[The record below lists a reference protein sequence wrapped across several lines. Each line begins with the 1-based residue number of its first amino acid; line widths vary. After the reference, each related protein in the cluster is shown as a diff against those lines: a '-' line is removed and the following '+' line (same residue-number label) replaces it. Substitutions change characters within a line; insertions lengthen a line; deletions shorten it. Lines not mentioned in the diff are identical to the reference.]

1 MTQPIDDRG
10 AAQPSGKS
18 PASPGPPSPSTPA
31 TERPATLVPPPL
43 SAAEV
48 QEVVDEGRRRF
59 VASFP
64 GRFELLTVLIETAAG
79 GDVDALL
86 DLRHTAH
93 RLVGRAGATQFLG
106 LAQLAAALE
115 TVATPEPGAAFDG
128 AAASRLL
135 GDIWS
140 AFTEERSN
148 VAVKAAPSAAV
159 PAEARQT
166 VLIADDDEDQHYLM
180 SRLLHRA
187 GFKVAVVTRGTEVV
201 AQAQATRPAVILLDV
216 QMPDQDG
223 FTTARQLKAHP
234 DTAGIPLMFLTGRST
249 VDDRLAGLRIGAD
262 DYVSKSVDPRELV
275 LRVQKLCDRVP
286 LPAASPAADGT
297 TTAAPEPVEAPVTPG
312 PGPTLVAPRTA
323 ERPWL
328 MRDVFR
334 DRVRDLLV
342 RTWGALVLLRAP
354 TESVS
359 VGQWL
364 AEQLRRRDLVGEG
377 EAGEWSLFLPEE
389 TASGLSSRLADL
401 LDRLKLTIAAPVA
414 AGLAGSTAPGASLD
428 TLTEQADQAL
438 AHARSRGQ
446 LLVEF
451 SHTGIAGAS
460 PMVLLTDD
468 DPEVTRITD
477 AHLRAGG
484 YRTQLAFD
492 GEAALQAIRE
502 QRPDAIVLDL
512 MLPKR
517 TGFDVLAELRQMPA
531 PRPSV
536 LVLSARGREEDVTR
550 AFALG
555 ADDYMIKPFSP
566 QELIARLGRL
576 LR

>member
-1 MTQPIDDRG
+1 MDSQPV
-10 AAQPSGKS
+10 
-18 PASPGPPSPSTPA
+18 PSTPA
-31 TERPATLVPPPL
+31 LTP
-43 SAAEV
+43 AEV

-64 GRFELLTVLIETAAG
+64 SRFEILSVMIEAAG
-79 GDVDALL
+79 SGDPDAVVGLQQ
-86 DLRHTAH
+86 TAH
-93 RLVGRAGATQFLG
+93 RLVGRAGATQFVRV
-106 LAQLAAALE
+106 AQHAAALE
-115 TVATPEPGAAFDG
+115 TLALLEPGATFDE

-135 GDIWS
+135 SEIWS
-140 AFTEERSN
+140 AFTEERAS
-148 VAVKAAPSAAV
+148 VASKAPAATAT
-159 PAEARQT
+159 PIEARQT
-166 VLIADDDEDQHYLM
+166 VLIADDDEDQHFLM

-187 GFKVAVVTRGTEVV
+187 GFKVEVVTKGTEVFAR
-201 AQAQATRPAVILLDV
+201 AQSTRPSVILLDV

-286 LPAASPAADGT
+286 APAPAPASPADAAEPPPVAAGATGPALAASRPAD
-297 TTAAPEPVEAPVTPG
+297 
-312 PGPTLVAPRTA
+312 
-323 ERPWL
+323 RPWL
-328 MRDVFR
+328 ARDAFR
-334 DRVRDLLV
+334 DRVRALLV
-342 RTWGALVLLRAP
+342 RTWGALVLVRAASQ
-354 TESVS
+354 SVS

-364 AEQLRRRDLVGEG
+364 AEQLRRRDLVGETD
-377 EAGEWSLFLPEE
+377 AGEWALFLPEE
-389 TASGLSSRLADL
+389 TVSGLPPRLTDL
-401 LDRLKLTIAAPVA
+401 LDRLKLTIEGPVA
-414 AGLAGSTAPGASLD
+414 AGLAGSTAAGASLD
-428 TLTEQADQAL
+428 TLFDQADQAL

-451 SHTGIAGAS
+451 SKGGAAGAT

-477 AHLRAGG
+477 AHVRAGG

-502 QRPDAIVLDL
+502 QKPDAIVLDL

>member
-1 MTQPIDDRG
+1 MTQPIDD
-10 AAQPSGKS
+10 SGGTS
-18 PASPGPPSPSTPA
+18 PPGTPPATPGTPAPATSPGPASDDIKDAPA
-31 TERPATLVPPPL
+31 L

-48 QEVVDEGRRRF
+48 QQVVEEGRRRF

-64 GRFELLTVLIETAAG
+64 GRFELLSVLIETAGG
-79 GDVDALL
+79 GDGDALV

-106 LAQLAAALE
+106 LAQHAAALE
-115 TVATPEPGAAFDG
+115 TLATPDPGTRFDG

-135 GDIWS
+135 GEIWGS
-140 AFTEERSN
+140 FNEERS
-148 VAVKAAPSAAV
+148 ALAAPPPTTARI
-159 PAEARQT
+159 PIEARQT
-166 VLIADDDEDQHYLM
+166 VLIADDDEDQHFLM

-187 GFKVAVVTRGTEVV
+187 GFKVAVVTRGTDVV
-201 AQAQATRPAVILLDV
+201 PQAQATRPAVILLDV

-286 LPAASPAADGT
+286 LPPT
-297 TTAAPEPVEAPVTPG
+297 APEPEAGPAPAPTAPTPVATRS
-312 PGPTLVAPRTA
+312 AD
-323 ERPWL
+323 RPWL
-328 MRDVFR
+328 TRDVF
-334 DRVRDLLV
+334 DERVRDLLI

-354 TESVS
+354 SDTLA

-364 AEQLRRRDLVGEG
+364 AEQLRRRDLVAETGS
-377 EAGEWSLFLPEE
+377 GEWALFLPEE
-389 TASGLSSRLADL
+389 TVTGLASRLTDL
-401 LDRLKLTIAAPVA
+401 LDRLKLTLAAPVA
-414 AGLAGSTAPGASLD
+414 AGLAGSTAPGTSLA
-428 TLTEQADQAL
+428 TLMEQADQAL

-451 SHTGIAGAS
+451 SHAGAAGAS

-477 AHLRAGG
+477 AHVRAGG

-492 GEAALQAIRE
+492 GEAALRAVRE

>member
-10 AAQPSGKS
+10 GARPAGAPS
-18 PASPGPPSPSTPA
+18 ASPGPPAPTPSGI
-31 TERPATLVPPPL
+31 PP

-48 QEVVDEGRRRF
+48 HEVVEEGRRRF
-59 VASFP
+59 AASFP
-64 GRFELLTVLIETAAG
+64 GRFELLSVLIETAGG
-79 GDVDALL
+79 GDVEALA

-93 RLVGRAGATQFLG
+93 RLVGRAGATQFLR
-106 LAQLAAALE
+106 LAQHAAALE
-115 TVATPEPGAAFDG
+115 TVATPEPGAAFDE

-135 GDIWS
+135 GEIWG
-140 AFTEERSN
+140 AFSEERAT
-148 VAVKAAPSAAV
+148 VAVKAPAAAAV
-159 PAEARQT
+159 PIEARQT

-187 GFKVAVVTRGTEVV
+187 GFKVAVVTKGTEVL

-223 FTTARQLKAHP
+223 FTTARQLKGHP

-275 LRVQKLCDRVP
+275 LRVQKLCDR
-286 LPAASPAADGT
+286 LPASAA
-297 TTAAPEPVEAPVTPG
+297 A
-312 PGPTLVAPRTA
+312 PGPTPGGEAMPVAGPDPTPVAARQPD
-323 ERPWL
+323 RPWL
-328 MRDVFR
+328 NRDTFR
-334 DRVRDLLV
+334 DRVRDLLI
-342 RTWGALVLLRAP
+342 RTWGALVVVRAASP
-354 TESVS
+354 SVS

-364 AEQLRRRDLVGEG
+364 AEQLRRRDLVGET
-377 EAGEWSLFLPEE
+377 ESGEWTLFLPEE
-389 TASGLSSRLADL
+389 TASGLAPRLTDL
-401 LDRLKLTIAAPVA
+401 LDRLKLTIGAPVA
-414 AGLAGSTAPGASLD
+414 AGLAGAAAPGVTFE
-428 TLTEQADQAL
+428 TLFEHADQAL

-451 SHTGIAGAS
+451 SHAGTAGAA

-477 AHLRAGG
+477 AHVRAGG

-502 QRPDAIVLDL
+502 QKPDAIVLDL

>member
-1 MTQPIDDRG
+1 M
-10 AAQPSGKS
+10 
-18 PASPGPPSPSTPA
+18 
-31 TERPATLVPPPL
+31 
-43 SAAEV
+43 
-48 QEVVDEGRRRF
+48 
-59 VASFP
+59 
-64 GRFELLTVLIETAAG
+64 IEAAG
-79 GDVDALL
+79 SGDPDALIGL
-86 DLRHTAH
+86 QQTAH
-93 RLVGRAGATQFLG
+93 RLVGRAGATQFLRV
-106 LAQLAAALE
+106 AQLAAALE
-115 TVATPEPGAAFDG
+115 TMSLPEAGAAFDEAG
-128 AAASRLL
+128 ASRLL
-135 GDIWS
+135 ADIWS
-140 AFTEERSN
+140 AFAEERTT
-148 VAVKAAPSAAV
+148 VASKAPAAPI
-159 PAEARQT
+159 PIEARQT
-166 VLIADDDEDQHYLM
+166 VLIADDDEDQHFLM

-187 GFKVAVVTRGTEVV
+187 GFKVVVVTKGVEVF
-201 AQAQATRPAVILLDV
+201 AQAQAAKPAVILLDV

-223 FTTARQLKAHP
+223 FTTARQLKGHH

-286 LPAASPAADGT
+286 APAASQEPAAQPAAGGASDA
-297 TTAAPEPVEAPVTPG
+297 AAPAASRPAD
-312 PGPTLVAPRTA
+312 
-323 ERPWL
+323 RPWL
-328 MRDVFR
+328 TRDAFR
-334 DRVRDLLV
+334 DRVRELAM
-342 RTWGALVLLRAP
+342 RTWGAMVVVRAP
-354 TESVS
+354 SQTVS

-364 AEQLRRRDLVGEG
+364 AEQLRRRDLVGETEG
-377 EAGEWSLFLPEE
+377 GEWTLFLPEE
-389 TASGLSSRLADL
+389 TSSGLAPRLTDL
-401 LDRLKLTIAAPVA
+401 LDRLQLTIGGPVA
-414 AGLAGSTAPGASLD
+414 AGLAGSAAPGAVFE
-428 TLTEQADQAL
+428 TLFDQADQAL

-451 SHTGIAGAS
+451 SHAGTAGAS

-477 AHLRAGG
+477 AHVRAGG

-492 GEAALQAIRE
+492 GEAALRAIRE

>member
-10 AAQPSGKS
+10 GARPLGTS
-18 PASPGPPSPSTPA
+18 PAAPGPPAPSSSVGTASHAAPA
-31 TERPATLVPPPL
+31 PPAL

-48 QEVVDEGRRRF
+48 REVVEEGRRRF

-64 GRFELLTVLIETAAG
+64 GRFELLTVLIETAGG
-79 GDVDALL
+79 GDAEALA

-93 RLVGRAGATQFLG
+93 RLVGRAGATQFLR
-106 LAQLAAALE
+106 LAQHAAALE
-115 TVATPEPGAAFDG
+115 TIATPDPGTAFDDG
-128 AAASRLL
+128 AASRLL
-135 GDIWS
+135 GEMWG
-140 AFTEERSN
+140 AFTEERS
-148 VAVKAAPSAAV
+148 AV
-159 PAEARQT
+159 PAKETVAPPPVELRQT

-187 GFKVAVVTRGTEVV
+187 GYKVAVVTKGADVV

-286 LPAASPAADGT
+286 ASPL
-297 TTAAPEPVEAPVTPG
+297 AAPPTSDAVAAPDSP
-312 PGPTLVAPRTA
+312 PAGPTPVGTRPPD
-323 ERPWL
+323 RPWL
-328 MRDVFR
+328 TREVFAE
-334 DRVRDLLV
+334 RVRGLV
-342 RTWGALVLLRAP
+342 IGTWGALVLLRAP
-354 TESVS
+354 SESVS

-364 AEQLRRRDLVGEG
+364 AEQLRRRDLVGETDG
-377 EAGEWSLFLPEE
+377 GEWMLFLPEE
-389 TASGLSSRLADL
+389 SASGLGARLSDL
-401 LDRLKLTIAAPVA
+401 LDQLKLTIGAPVA
-414 AGLAGSTAPGASLD
+414 AGLAGSTAPGGSFD
-428 TLTEQADQAL
+428 TLVEQADQAL

-446 LLVEF
+446 LLAEF
-451 SHTGIAGAS
+451 GHTGVAGAS

-477 AHLRAGG
+477 AHVRAGG

-492 GEAALQAIRE
+492 GEAALQMIRE

>member
-10 AAQPSGKS
+10 GAKPAGTS
-18 PASPGPPSPSTPA
+18 PASPGPPAPPTSSDSPLPPA
-31 TERPATLVPPPL
+31 VAPAL

-64 GRFELLTVLIETAAG
+64 GRFELLSVLIETAGG
-79 GDVDALL
+79 GDAEALA

-93 RLVGRAGATQFLG
+93 RLVGRAGATQFLR
-106 LAQLAAALE
+106 LAQHAAALE
-115 TVATPEPGAAFDG
+115 TVATPESGAAFDDAG
-128 AAASRLL
+128 ASRLL
-135 GDIWS
+135 GEIWG
-140 AFTEERSN
+140 AFSEERTS
-148 VAVKAAPSAAV
+148 VTTKAPAQAV
-159 PAEARQT
+159 PVEARQT
-166 VLIADDDEDQHYLM
+166 VLIADDDEDQHFLM

-187 GFKVAVVTRGTEVV
+187 GFKVAVVTKGVEVV
-201 AQAQATRPAVILLDV
+201 PQAQATRPAVILLDV

-223 FTTARQLKAHP
+223 FTTARQLKGHP
-234 DTAGIPLMFLTGRST
+234 ETAGIPLMFLTGRST

-286 LPAASPAADGT
+286 AAPAAPAAAEPQT
-297 TTAAPEPVEAPVTPG
+297 PAAPT
-312 PGPTLVAPRTA
+312 GPTLVVSRPPD
-323 ERPWL
+323 RPWL
-328 MRDVFR
+328 TRDVFH
-334 DRVRDLLV
+334 DRVRDLLI
-342 RTWGALVLLRAP
+342 RTWGALVVVRAASP
-354 TESVS
+354 TVS

-364 AEQLRRRDLVGEG
+364 AEQLRRRDLVGERDS
-377 EAGEWSLFLPEE
+377 GEWTLFLPEE
-389 TASGLSSRLADL
+389 TSSGLAPRLTDL
-401 LDRLKLTIAAPVA
+401 LDRLKLTIASPVA
-414 AGLAGSTAPGASLD
+414 AGLAGATAPGAAFE
-428 TLTEQADQAL
+428 TLFEQADQAL

-451 SHTGIAGAS
+451 SHAGAAGAA

-477 AHLRAGG
+477 AHVRAGG

-502 QRPDAIVLDL
+502 QKPDAIVLDL

>member
-10 AAQPSGKS
+10 GAKPAGPS
-18 PASPGPPSPSTPA
+18 PASPGPPAPPNPAVSPQPVPTAPA
-31 TERPATLVPPPL
+31 L

-48 QEVVDEGRRRF
+48 QEVVEEGRRRF
-59 VASFP
+59 AASFP
-64 GRFELLTVLIETAAG
+64 GRFELLSVLIETAGG
-79 GDVDALL
+79 GDTDALV

-93 RLVGRAGATQFLG
+93 RLVGRAGATQFLR
-106 LAQLAAALE
+106 LAQHAAALE
-115 TVATPEPGAAFDG
+115 TIATPDPGAAFDA

-135 GDIWS
+135 GEIWG
-140 AFTEERSN
+140 AFTEERSQ
-148 VAVKAAPSAAV
+148 VAAKAQASAV
-159 PAEARQT
+159 LPVEARQT

-187 GFKVAVVTRGTEVV
+187 GFKVAVVTKGAEVF
-201 AQAQATRPAVILLDV
+201 AQAQSVKPAVILLDV

-223 FTTARQLKAHP
+223 FTTARQLKGHP
-234 DTAGIPLMFLTGRST
+234 ETAGIPLMFLTGRST

-286 LPAASPAADGT
+286 APMAPAAAAAEPEAPAA
-297 TTAAPEPVEAPVTPG
+297 TPAR
-312 PGPTLVAPRTA
+312 PTLVAPRPPD
-323 ERPWL
+323 RPWL
-328 MRDVFR
+328 SREAFR
-334 DRVRDLLV
+334 DRVRDLV
-342 RTWGALVLLRAP
+342 IRTWGALVLIRAP
-354 TESVS
+354 SESVS

-364 AEQLRRRDLVGEG
+364 AEHMRRRDLVGET
-377 EAGEWSLFLPEE
+377 ESGEWVLFLPEE
-389 TASGLSSRLADL
+389 TSSGLAARLTDL
-401 LDRLKLTIAAPVA
+401 LDRLKLTISASVA
-414 AGLAGSTAPGASLD
+414 AGLAGSTAPGAVFE
-428 TLTEQADQAL
+428 TLLEQADQAL

-446 LLVEF
+446 LLVEY
-451 SHTGIAGAS
+451 SHAGTAGAA

-477 AHLRAGG
+477 AHVRAGG

>member
-1 MTQPIDDRG
+1 MQ
-10 AAQPSGKS
+10 Q
-18 PASPGPPSPSTPA
+18 
-31 TERPATLVPPPL
+31 
-43 SAAEV
+43 
-48 QEVVDEGRRRF
+48 VVEEGRRRF

-64 GRFELLTVLIETAAG
+64 GRFELLSVLIETAAG
-79 GDVDALL
+79 GDIEALA

-93 RLVGRAGATQFLG
+93 RLVGRAGATQFLK
-106 LAQLAAALE
+106 LAQHAAALE
-115 TVATPEPGAAFDG
+115 TAATPDPGAPFDD

-135 GDIWS
+135 SEIWA
-140 AFTEERSN
+140 AFTEERSS
-148 VAVKAAPSAAV
+148 VAAQAAAPAAV
-159 PAEARQT
+159 PVEARQT

-187 GFKVAVVTRGTEVV
+187 GFKVAVVTKGVDVV
-201 AQAQATRPAVILLDV
+201 PQAQATKPAVILLDV

-234 DTAGIPLMFLTGRST
+234 ETAGIPLMFLTGRST

-286 LPAASPAADGT
+286 PPAPGTLDASGEPAAAPAAP
-297 TTAAPEPVEAPVTPG
+297 A
-312 PGPTLVAPRTA
+312 GPTLVSRAVD
-323 ERPWL
+323 RPWL
-328 MRDVFR
+328 TREAFH
-334 DRVRDLLV
+334 DRVRDLV
-342 RTWGALVLLRAP
+342 IRTWGALVLLRAP
-354 TESVS
+354 SETVS

-364 AEQLRRRDLVGEG
+364 AEQLRRRDLVGETEG
-377 EAGEWSLFLPEE
+377 GEWTIFLPEE
-389 TASGLSSRLADL
+389 TSSGLAARLTDL
-401 LDRLKLTIAAPVA
+401 LDRLKLTIGGPVA
-414 AGLAGSTAPGASLD
+414 AGMAGSTAPGASFE
-428 TLTEQADQAL
+428 TLLEHADQAL
-438 AHARSRGQ
+438 AHARSRSQ

-451 SHTGIAGAS
+451 AHAGAAGAS

-477 AHLRAGG
+477 AHVRAGG
-484 YRTQLAFD
+484 YRTMLAFD

>member
-10 AAQPSGKS
+10 GARPQGTS
-18 PASPGPPSPSTPA
+18 PATPGPPALSHSVETASPAAPA
-31 TERPATLVPPPL
+31 PPAL

-48 QEVVDEGRRRF
+48 QEVVEEGRRRF

-64 GRFELLTVLIETAAG
+64 GRFELLSVLIETAGG
-79 GDVDALL
+79 GDLEALA

-93 RLVGRAGATQFLG
+93 RLVGRAGATQFLT
-106 LAQLAAALE
+106 LARHAAALE
-115 TVATPEPGAAFDG
+115 TVATPDAGAAFDG
-128 AAASRLL
+128 GAASRLL
-135 GDIWS
+135 GEMWT
-140 AFTEERSN
+140 AFTEERST
-148 VAVKAAPSAAV
+148 V
-159 PAEARQT
+159 PAKETVAPAPVELRQT

-187 GFKVAVVTRGTEVV
+187 GYKVAVVTKGADVV
-201 AQAQATRPAVILLDV
+201 PQAQATRPAVILLDV

-286 LPAASPAADGT
+286 PPPAAD
-297 TTAAPEPVEAPVTPG
+297 AATPASAPAA
-312 PGPTLVAPRTA
+312 GPTLVVPRPPD
-323 ERPWL
+323 RPWL
-328 MRDVFR
+328 TREVFAE
-334 DRVRDLLV
+334 RVRDLV
-342 RTWGALVLLRAP
+342 IRTWGALVLLRAP
-354 TESVS
+354 SETVS

-364 AEQLRRRDLVGEG
+364 AEQMRRRDLVGETD
-377 EAGEWSLFLPEE
+377 AGEWMIFLPEE
-389 TASGLSSRLADL
+389 TSSGLAARLSDL
-401 LDRLKLTIAAPVA
+401 LDRLKLTIGAPVA
-414 AGLAGSTAPGASLD
+414 AGLAGSSAPGGSFE
-428 TLTEQADQAL
+428 TLVEQADQAL

-451 SHTGIAGAS
+451 AHAGAAGSS

-477 AHLRAGG
+477 AHVRAGG

-492 GEAALQAIRE
+492 GEAALRMIRE
-502 QRPDAIVLDL
+502 QKPDAIVLDL

-517 TGFDVLAELRQMPA
+517 TWFDVLAELRQMPA

>member
-1 MTQPIDDRG
+1 
-10 AAQPSGKS
+10 
-18 PASPGPPSPSTPA
+18 
-31 TERPATLVPPPL
+31 
-43 SAAEV
+43 
-48 QEVVDEGRRRF
+48 
-59 VASFP
+59 
-64 GRFELLTVLIETAAG
+64 
-79 GDVDALL
+79 
-86 DLRHTAH
+86 
-93 RLVGRAGATQFLG
+93 
-106 LAQLAAALE
+106 
-115 TVATPEPGAAFDG
+115 
-128 AAASRLL
+128 
-135 GDIWS
+135 
-140 AFTEERSN
+140 
-148 VAVKAAPSAAV
+148 
-159 PAEARQT
+159 
-166 VLIADDDEDQHYLM
+166 M

-187 GFKVAVVTRGTEVV
+187 GFKAVVVTKGIEVF
-201 AQAQATRPAVILLDV
+201 AQAQASKPAVILLDV

-223 FTTARQLKAHP
+223 FTTARQLKGHP

-286 LPAASPAADGT
+286 APQACRRSGAGRPSRRARGAPAAAGPAPIASRPPD
-297 TTAAPEPVEAPVTPG
+297 
-312 PGPTLVAPRTA
+312 
-323 ERPWL
+323 RPWL
-328 MRDVFR
+328 TRDAFR
-334 DRVRDLLV
+334 ERARDLAM
-342 RTWGALVLLRAP
+342 RTWGALVIVRAP
-354 TESVS
+354 SESVS

-364 AEQLRRRDLVGEG
+364 AEHLRRRDLVGETDG
-377 EAGEWSLFLPEE
+377 GEWTLFLPEE
-389 TASGLSSRLADL
+389 TSSGLAPRLTDL
-401 LDRLKLTIAAPVA
+401 LDRLKSAIAAPVA
-414 AGLAGSTAPGASLD
+414 AGLAGSTAPGASFE
-428 TLTEQADQAL
+428 TLFEHADQAL

-451 SHTGIAGAS
+451 AHAGAAGAS

-477 AHLRAGG
+477 AHVRAGG
-484 YRTQLAFD
+484 YRTSLAFD
-492 GEAALQAIRE
+492 GEAALQAVRE
-502 QRPDAIVLDL
+502 QKPDAIVLDL

>member
-1 MTQPIDDRG
+1 MTPPNDDRG
-10 AAQPSGKS
+10 RVLPAGAPQP
-18 PASPGPPSPSTPA
+18 APGQPDVSLPLDPNAPFTS
-31 TERPATLVPPPL
+31 PL
-43 SAAEV
+43 SADEV
-48 QEVVDEGRRRF
+48 REVVEEGRRRF

-64 GRFELLTVLIETAAG
+64 GRFELLTVLIETAGG
-79 GDVDALL
+79 GDAEALA

-93 RLVGRAGATQFLG
+93 RLVGRAGATQFQQV
-106 LAQLAAALE
+106 AQQAAALE
-115 TVATPEPGAAFDG
+115 TLATPTPGTPFDE

-135 GDIWS
+135 GEMWT
-140 AFTEERSN
+140 AFTDERAS
-148 VAVKAAPSAAV
+148 VAKPAAVTAAPV
-159 PAEARQT
+159 EARQT
-166 VLIADDDEDQHYLM
+166 VLIADDDEDQHYLI

-187 GFKVAVVTRGTEVV
+187 GFKVAVVTKGADVLP
-201 AQAQATRPAVILLDV
+201 QAQTTRPAVILLDV

-286 LPAASPAADGT
+286 AAAVAPGAPGSLPAGAESPTPPPVPPAARPAD
-297 TTAAPEPVEAPVTPG
+297 
-312 PGPTLVAPRTA
+312 
-323 ERPWL
+323 RPWL
-328 MRDVFR
+328 PRDTFR
-334 DRVRDLLV
+334 DRVRDLLA
-342 RTWGALVLLRAP
+342 RTWGALVLVRAP
-354 TESVS
+354 SQSVS

-364 AEQLRRRDLVGEG
+364 AEQLRRRDLVGETD
-377 EAGEWSLFLPEE
+377 AGEWAMFLPEE
-389 TASGLSSRLADL
+389 TASGLSPRLTDL

-414 AGLAGSTAPGASLD
+414 AGLSGSTAAGASLD
-428 TLTEQADQAL
+428 TLIDQADQAL

-451 SHTGIAGAS
+451 THGGAAGAA

-477 AHLRAGG
+477 AHVRAGG

-492 GEAALQAIRE
+492 GEAALQAIRD
-502 QRPDAIVLDL
+502 QKPDAIVLDL

-517 TGFDVLAELRQMPA
+517 TGFDVLSELRQMPA

>member
-1 MTQPIDDRG
+1 
-10 AAQPSGKS
+10 
-18 PASPGPPSPSTPA
+18 
-31 TERPATLVPPPL
+31 
-43 SAAEV
+43 V
-48 QEVVDEGRRRF
+48 QQVVDEGRRRF

-64 GRFELLTVLIETAAG
+64 GRFELLTVLIETASG
-79 GDVDALL
+79 GDAEALA

-93 RLVGRAGATQFLG
+93 RLVGRAGATQFLP
-106 LAQLAAALE
+106 LAQHAAALE
-115 TVATPEPGAAFDG
+115 AVATPEPGAQFDA

-135 GDIWS
+135 GEIWS
-140 AFTEERSN
+140 AFAEERVR
-148 VAVKAAPSAAV
+148 VAPKAQAVAAAPV
-159 PAEARQT
+159 EARQT

-187 GFKVAVVTRGTEVV
+187 GFKVAVVTKGVEVL

-223 FTTARQLKAHP
+223 FTTARQLKSHP

-249 VDDRLAGLRIGAD
+249 VDDRLAGLRLGAD

-275 LRVQKLCDRVP
+275 LRVQKLCDRI
-286 LPAASPAADGT
+286 PAAVVAP
-297 TTAAPEPVEAPVTPG
+297 AAPEEAPPTPPAVG
-312 PGPTLVAPRTA
+312 PKLVVPRPLD
-323 ERPWL
+323 RPWL
-328 MRDVFR
+328 GRDVFR
-334 DRVRDLLV
+334 DRVRDLLM
-342 RTWGALVLLRAP
+342 RTWGALVLARAAS
-354 TESVS
+354 ESVS

-364 AEQLRRRDLVGEG
+364 AEQLRRRDLIGETDG
-377 EAGEWSLFLPEE
+377 GEWALFLPEE
-389 TASGLSSRLADL
+389 TASGLGPRLTDL

-414 AGLAGSTAPGASLD
+414 AGLAGSTAPGASLE
-428 TLTEQADQAL
+428 TLFEQADQAL

-451 SHTGIAGAS
+451 AHGGAAGVS

-477 AHLRAGG
+477 AHVRAGG

-492 GEAALQAIRE
+492 GEAALKAIRE
-502 QRPDAIVLDL
+502 NKPDAIVLDL

>member
-10 AAQPSGKS
+10 GV
-18 PASPGPPSPSTPA
+18 
-31 TERPATLVPPPL
+31 RPAGAPPPAPRQPDPALGHAADSPVPL
-43 SAAEV
+43 SPDEV
-48 QEVVDEGRRRF
+48 REVVEEGRRRF

-64 GRFELLTVLIETAAG
+64 GRFELLTVLIETAGG
-79 GDVDALL
+79 GDAEALA

-93 RLVGRAGATQFLG
+93 RLVGRAGATQFLRV
-106 LAQLAAALE
+106 AQHAASLE
-115 TVATPEPGAAFDG
+115 TMATPPPGGAFDQD
-128 AAASRLL
+128 AASRVL
-135 GDIWS
+135 GEMWTS
-140 AFTEERSN
+140 FAEERAT
-148 VAVKAAPSAAV
+148 VAARPAAQAAAPV
-159 PAEARQT
+159 EARQT
-166 VLIADDDEDQHYLM
+166 VLIADDDEDQHYLI

-187 GFKVAVVTRGTEVV
+187 GFKVAVVTRGADVLP
-201 AQAQATRPAVILLDV
+201 QAQAARPAVILLDV

-223 FTTARQLKAHP
+223 FTTARQLKGHP

-286 LPAASPAADGT
+286 AAAPAAPPAPTEAPAEPAAPP
-297 TTAAPEPVEAPVTPG
+297 TAPSGRP
-312 PGPTLVAPRTA
+312 A
-323 ERPWL
+323 EKPWL
-328 MRDVFR
+328 SRETFR
-334 DRVRDLLV
+334 DRVRDLLA
-342 RTWGALVLLRAP
+342 RTWGALALVRAP
-354 TESVS
+354 SETVS
-359 VGQWL
+359 VGHWF
-364 AEQLRRRDLVGEG
+364 AEQLRRRDLVGEID
-377 EAGEWSLFLPEE
+377 AGEWALFLPEE
-389 TASGLSSRLADL
+389 TASGLSPRLTDL
-401 LDRLKLTIAAPVA
+401 LDRLKLTIAGQVA

-428 TLTEQADQAL
+428 TLSDQADQAL

-451 SHTGIAGAS
+451 THAGAAGAA

-477 AHLRAGG
+477 AHVRAGG

-502 QRPDAIVLDL
+502 QKPDAVVLDL

-517 TGFDVLAELRQMPA
+517 TGFDVLSELRQMAA

>member
-1 MTQPIDDRG
+1 MTEPIDRPPADPAG
-10 AAQPSGKS
+10 APHQAQGQPQ
-18 PASPGPPSPSTPA
+18 PPGPPDSAADA
-31 TERPATLVPPPL
+31 TTVPL
-43 SAAEV
+43 SPDEV
-48 QEVVDEGRRRF
+48 REVVEEGRRRF

-79 GDVDALL
+79 GDAEALA

-93 RLVGRAGATQFLG
+93 RLVGRAGATQFVRV
-106 LAQLAAALE
+106 AQQAAELEAL
-115 TVATPEPGAAFDG
+115 ATPPAGSAFEE

-135 GDIWS
+135 GEMWT
-140 AFTEERSN
+140 AFTDERAA
-148 VAVKAAPSAAV
+148 VAARPAAPAAV
-159 PAEARQT
+159 PVEARQT
-166 VLIADDDEDQHYLM
+166 VLIADDDEDQHYLI

-187 GFKVAVVTRGTEVV
+187 GFKVAVVTRGADVLP
-201 AQAQATRPAVILLDV
+201 QAQAARPAVILLDV

-286 LPAASPAADGT
+286 APAPPAPAAAAVPAVPPAGRPSPPPLPD
-297 TTAAPEPVEAPVTPG
+297 
-312 PGPTLVAPRTA
+312 PRPDK
-323 ERPWL
+323 PWL
-328 MRDVFR
+328 PRETFR
-334 DRVRDLLV
+334 DRVRDLLA
-342 RTWGALVLLRAP
+342 RTWGALVLVRAP
-354 TESVS
+354 SETVS
-359 VGQWL
+359 VGHWL
-364 AEQLRRRDLVGEG
+364 AEQLRRRDLVGETDT
-377 EAGEWSLFLPEE
+377 AEWAVFLPEE
-389 TASGLSSRLADL
+389 TASGLSPRLTDL
-401 LDRLKLTIAAPVA
+401 LDRLKLTVAAPVA

-428 TLTEQADQAL
+428 TLLDQADQAL

-451 SHTGIAGAS
+451 THSGAPGAA

-477 AHLRAGG
+477 AHVRAGG

-492 GEAALQAIRE
+492 GEAALRAVRE
-502 QRPDAIVLDL
+502 QKPDAIVLDL

>member
-1 MTQPIDDRG
+1 
-10 AAQPSGKS
+10 
-18 PASPGPPSPSTPA
+18 
-31 TERPATLVPPPL
+31 
-43 SAAEV
+43 
-48 QEVVDEGRRRF
+48 
-59 VASFP
+59 
-64 GRFELLTVLIETAAG
+64 
-79 GDVDALL
+79 
-86 DLRHTAH
+86 
-93 RLVGRAGATQFLG
+93 
-106 LAQLAAALE
+106 
-115 TVATPEPGAAFDG
+115 
-128 AAASRLL
+128 
-135 GDIWS
+135 
-140 AFTEERSN
+140 
-148 VAVKAAPSAAV
+148 
-159 PAEARQT
+159 
-166 VLIADDDEDQHYLM
+166 VLIADDDEDQHFLM

-187 GFKVAVVTRGTEVV
+187 GFKVAVVTRGTDVV
-201 AQAQATRPAVILLDV
+201 PQAQATRPAVILLDV

-286 LPAASPAADGT
+286 LPPT
-297 TTAAPEPVEAPVTPG
+297 APEPEAGPAPAPTAPTPVATRS
-312 PGPTLVAPRTA
+312 AD
-323 ERPWL
+323 RPWL
-328 MRDVFR
+328 TRDVF
-334 DRVRDLLV
+334 DERVRDLLI

-354 TESVS
+354 SDTLA

-364 AEQLRRRDLVGEG
+364 AEQLRRRDLVAETGS
-377 EAGEWSLFLPEE
+377 GEWALFLPEE
-389 TASGLSSRLADL
+389 TVTGLASRLTDL
-401 LDRLKLTIAAPVA
+401 LDRLKLTLAAPVA
-414 AGLAGSTAPGASLD
+414 AGLAGSTAPGTSLA
-428 TLTEQADQAL
+428 TLMEQADQAL

-451 SHTGIAGAS
+451 SHAGAAGAS

-477 AHLRAGG
+477 AHVRAGG

-492 GEAALQAIRE
+492 GEAALRAVRE

>member
-10 AAQPSGKS
+10 GPRPTGV
-18 PASPGPPSPSTPA
+18 PPSASGPQPPT
-31 TERPATLVPPPL
+31 VPPAPPKPVV
-43 SAAEV
+43 SADEV
-48 QEVVDEGRRRF
+48 REVVEEGRRRF
-59 VASFP
+59 VATFP
-64 GRFELLTVLIETAAG
+64 SRFEVLTVLIESAG
-79 GDVDALL
+79 GGDGDALL
-86 DLRHTAH
+86 ELAQTAH
-93 RLVGRAGATQFLG
+93 RLVGRAGATQFIKV
-106 LAQLAAALE
+106 AQHASALE
-115 TVATPEPGAAFDG
+115 ALAVLPPGAAFDEP
-128 AAASRLL
+128 AASRLL
-135 GDIWS
+135 GEIWS
-140 AFTEERSN
+140 AFNEERAN
-148 VAVKAAPSAAV
+148 VGAAAAPAATPV
-159 PAEARQT
+159 EARQT
-166 VLIADDDEDQHYLM
+166 VLIADDDEDQHFLI

-187 GFKVAVVTRGTEVV
+187 GFKVAVVTRGAEVLGS
-201 AQAQATRPAVILLDV
+201 AQAQRPAVILLDV

-262 DYVSKSVDPRELV
+262 DYLSKSVDPRELV

-286 LPAASPAADGT
+286 ATAVETAAPPAASAPAA
-297 TTAAPEPVEAPVTPG
+297 APRAPERSWLGRDQFRQKVGELVVT
-312 PGPTLVAPRTA
+312 
-323 ERPWL
+323 
-328 MRDVFR
+328 
-334 DRVRDLLV
+334 
-342 RTWGALVLLRAP
+342 TWGALAHVRAP
-354 TESVS
+354 SQTVA

-364 AEQLRRRDLVGEG
+364 TEQLRRRDLVGELDG
-377 EAGEWSLFLPEE
+377 GEWLIFLPEE
-389 TASGLSSRLADL
+389 TSAGIAERLTDL
-401 LDRLKLTIAAPVA
+401 FDRLKLTINGAVA
-414 AGLAGSTAPGASLD
+414 AGLTGSTAPGASLD
-428 TLTEQADQAL
+428 TLLDQADQAL

-451 SHTGIAGAS
+451 AHAGAPGAS

-477 AHLRAGG
+477 AHVRAGG

-502 QRPDAIVLDL
+502 QKPDAIVLDL

>member
-10 AAQPSGKS
+10 EAS
-18 PASPGPPSPSTPA
+18 PAGPAQSGLGSPSAPVQNPPSQSPPA
-31 TERPATLVPPPL
+31 L
-43 SAAEV
+43 SADEV
-48 QEVVDEGRRRF
+48 REVVEEGRRRF
-59 VASFP
+59 VATFP
-64 GRFELLTVLIETAAG
+64 SRFEVLTVLIESAG
-79 GDVDALL
+79 RGESDALL
-86 DLRHTAH
+86 ELAQTAH
-93 RLVGRAGATQFLG
+93 RLVGRAGATQFTKV
-106 LAQLAAALE
+106 AQHASTLEALS
-115 TVATPEPGAAFDG
+115 TPAPGAAFDEP
-128 AAASRLL
+128 AASRLL
-135 GDIWS
+135 GEIWG
-140 AFTEERSN
+140 AFNEERTS
-148 VAVKAAPSAAV
+148 VGSKAAAATIPV
-159 PAEARQT
+159 EARQT
-166 VLIADDDEDQHYLM
+166 VLIADDDEDQHFLI

-187 GFKVAVVTRGTEVV
+187 GFKVAVVTKGTDVLSS
-201 AQAQATRPAVILLDV
+201 AQAARPAVILLDV

-223 FTTARQLKAHP
+223 FTTARQLKSHP

-286 LPAASPAADGT
+286 LPAATEAAAAAPAAP
-297 TTAAPEPVEAPVTPG
+297 AAPTALAVPPA
-312 PGPTLVAPRTA
+312 APRAA
-323 ERPWL
+323 ERAWL
-328 MRDVFR
+328 TRDQFR
-334 DRVRDLLV
+334 EKVGDLV
-342 RTWGALVLLRAP
+342 GRTWGALAHLRAP
-354 TESVS
+354 SPSVS

-364 AEQLRRRDLVGEG
+364 AEQLRRRDLVGELDG
-377 EAGEWSLFLPEE
+377 GEWLIFLPEE
-389 TASGLSSRLADL
+389 TSAGIAARLTDL
-401 LDRLKLTIAAPVA
+401 FDRLGVTINGPVA
-414 AGLAGSTAPGASLD
+414 AGLAGATAPGAALD
-428 TLTEQADQAL
+428 TLLEQADQAL

-446 LLVEF
+446 VLVEF
-451 SHTGIAGAS
+451 ARGATVGAS

-477 AHLRAGG
+477 AHVRAGG

-492 GEAALQAIRE
+492 GEAALQAIRD
-502 QRPDAIVLDL
+502 QKPDAIVLDL

>member
-1 MTQPIDDRG
+1 
-10 AAQPSGKS
+10 
-18 PASPGPPSPSTPA
+18 
-31 TERPATLVPPPL
+31 
-43 SAAEV
+43 
-48 QEVVDEGRRRF
+48 VVEEGRRRF
-59 VASFP
+59 AASFP
-64 GRFELLTVLIETAAG
+64 GRFELLSVLIETAGG
-79 GDVDALL
+79 GDVEALA

-93 RLVGRAGATQFLG
+93 RLVGRAGATQFLR
-106 LAQLAAALE
+106 LAQHAAALE
-115 TVATPEPGAAFDG
+115 TVATPEHGAGFDQ

-135 GDIWS
+135 GEIWG
-140 AFTEERSN
+140 AFSEERAT
-148 VAVKAAPSAAV
+148 VAAKAAAATV
-159 PAEARQT
+159 PVEARQT

-187 GFKVAVVTRGTEVV
+187 GFKVAVVTKGTEVLS
-201 AQAQATRPAVILLDV
+201 QAQATRPAVILLDV

-223 FTTARQLKAHP
+223 FTTARQLKGHP
-234 DTAGIPLMFLTGRST
+234 ETAGIPLMFLTGRST

-286 LPAASPAADGT
+286 AVPAAPAAA
-297 TTAAPEPVEAPVTPG
+297 AAPPPAEGEAAPASPV
-312 PGPTLVAPRTA
+312 PTLVAPRPPD
-323 ERPWL
+323 RPWL
-328 MRDVFR
+328 TRDAFR
-334 DRVRDLLV
+334 DRVRDLLI
-342 RTWGALVLLRAP
+342 RTWGALVVVRAP
-354 TESVS
+354 SESVS

-364 AEQLRRRDLVGEG
+364 AEQLRRRDLVGETDG
-377 EAGEWSLFLPEE
+377 GEWTLFLPEE
-389 TASGLSSRLADL
+389 TATGLAPRLTDL
-401 LDRLKLTIAAPVA
+401 LDRLKLTLAAPVA
-414 AGLAGSTAPGASLD
+414 AGLAGATAPGTTFEALFD
-428 TLTEQADQAL
+428 QADQAL

-451 SHTGIAGAS
+451 SHAGTAGAA

-477 AHLRAGG
+477 AHVRAGG

-502 QRPDAIVLDL
+502 QKPDAIVLDL

>member
-1 MTQPIDDRG
+1 M
-10 AAQPSGKS
+10 
-18 PASPGPPSPSTPA
+18 
-31 TERPATLVPPPL
+31 
-43 SAAEV
+43 
-48 QEVVDEGRRRF
+48 
-59 VASFP
+59 
-64 GRFELLTVLIETAAG
+64 
-79 GDVDALL
+79 
-86 DLRHTAH
+86 
-93 RLVGRAGATQFLG
+93 
-106 LAQLAAALE
+106 
-115 TVATPEPGAAFDG
+115 
-128 AAASRLL
+128 
-135 GDIWS
+135 
-140 AFTEERSN
+140 
-148 VAVKAAPSAAV
+148 
-159 PAEARQT
+159 
-166 VLIADDDEDQHYLM
+166 LIADDDEDQHFLI

-187 GFKVAVVTRGTEVV
+187 GFKVAVVTRGIDVLTN
-201 AQAQATRPAVILLDV
+201 AQVSRPAVILLDV

-249 VDDRLAGLRIGAD
+249 VDDWLAGLRIGAD

-286 LPAASPAADGT
+286 PATPEGAAAAVPAATPAV
-297 TTAAPEPVEAPVTPG
+297 AAPG
-312 PGPTLVAPRTA
+312 APRLP
-323 ERPWL
+323 ERAWL
-328 MRDVFR
+328 GREPFR
-334 DRVRDLLV
+334 EKVDDLVL
-342 RTWGALVLLRAP
+342 RTWGALAHLRAP
-354 TESVS
+354 SQTVS

-364 AEQLRRRDLVGEG
+364 AEQLRRRDLVGELD
-377 EAGEWSLFLPEE
+377 AGEWLIFLPEE
-389 TASGLSSRLADL
+389 TSAGIAARLTEL
-401 LDRLKLTIAAPVA
+401 FDRLKLTIDAPVA
-414 AGLAGSTAPGASLD
+414 AGLAGTTTPGGSLD
-428 TLTEQADQAL
+428 TLLEQADQAL

-451 SHTGIAGAS
+451 AHGGAAGAS

-477 AHLRAGG
+477 AHVRAGG

-492 GEAALQAIRE
+492 GEAALQAIRD
-502 QRPDAIVLDL
+502 QKPDAIVLDL

>member
-1 MTQPIDDRG
+1 
-10 AAQPSGKS
+10 
-18 PASPGPPSPSTPA
+18 
-31 TERPATLVPPPL
+31 
-43 SAAEV
+43 
-48 QEVVDEGRRRF
+48 
-59 VASFP
+59 
-64 GRFELLTVLIETAAG
+64 
-79 GDVDALL
+79 
-86 DLRHTAH
+86 
-93 RLVGRAGATQFLG
+93 
-106 LAQLAAALE
+106 
-115 TVATPEPGAAFDG
+115 
-128 AAASRLL
+128 
-135 GDIWS
+135 
-140 AFTEERSN
+140 
-148 VAVKAAPSAAV
+148 
-159 PAEARQT
+159 
-166 VLIADDDEDQHYLM
+166 M

-187 GFKVAVVTRGTEVV
+187 GYKVAVATKGADVLP
-201 AQAQATRPAVILLDV
+201 QAQATRPSVILLDV

-286 LPAASPAADGT
+286 PSAGSDAPATPPPAAPPAAPALGATRPPD
-297 TTAAPEPVEAPVTPG
+297 
-312 PGPTLVAPRTA
+312 
-323 ERPWL
+323 RPWL
-328 MRDVFR
+328 TREVFAE
-334 DRVRDLLV
+334 RVRDLV
-342 RTWGALVLLRAP
+342 IRTWGALVMLRAP
-354 TESVS
+354 SESVS

-364 AEQLRRRDLVGEG
+364 AEQLRRRDLVGETN
-377 EAGEWSLFLPEE
+377 AGEWMIFLPEE
-389 TASGLSSRLADL
+389 TSSGLAARLSDL
-401 LDRLKLTIAAPVA
+401 LDRLKLTIAGPVA
-414 AGLAGSTAPGASLD
+414 AGLAGSTAPGASFD
-428 TLTEQADQAL
+428 TLVEQADQAL

-446 LLVEF
+446 LLIEF
-451 SHTGIAGAS
+451 AHAGAAGS
-460 PMVLLTDD
+460 SRMVLLTDD

-477 AHLRAGG
+477 AHVRAGG

-492 GEAALQAIRE
+492 GEAALRMIRE
-502 QRPDAIVLDL
+502 QKPDAIVLDL